1 MNRSGCSGVAK
12 DGGSSPRNAVDV
24 LQVLKFGNNPITFRL
39 LRSSSLDDEYLS
51 QAISLNI
58 AVTTHSCLVARQ
70 HEGVCKH
77 FNQCVAAGV
86 NGYSNWYTIDY
97 WWPFCY
103 ASRVLPPIFIII
115 TLMQMKPGSLF
126 LL

>member
-1 MNRSGCSGVAK
+1 VNRSGCSGVAK

-70 HEGVCKH
+70 HEGVRKH

-86 NGYSNWYTIDY
+86 NGYSNFQLVHNRLLVAVLLCVKSLASNIHNNN
-97 WWPFCY
+97 PY
-103 ASRVLPPIFIII
+103 ADETR
-115 TLMQMKPGSLF
+115 
-126 LL
+126 

>member
-70 HEGVCKH
+70 HEGVRKH

-86 NGYSNWYTIDY
+86 NGYSNFQLVHNRLLVAVLLCVKSLASNIHNNN
-97 WWPFCY
+97 PY
-103 ASRVLPPIFIII
+103 ADETR
-115 TLMQMKPGSLF
+115 
-126 LL
+126 